1 MALLRRQSHAP
12 PAKPVS
18 DSVAKAVASSASV
31 SKTSDEWHR
40 ISTTAPVTPAVPEAV
55 NHPKHYNEHPKGIE
69 CIDVVEDMPFNTG
82 NAIKYLWRCDH
93 KGKDV
98 EDLKKALWYVQRE
111 IDRRNGAQK

>member
-1 MALLRRQSHAP
+1 MALLHRRSPAP

-40 ISTTAPVTPAVPEAV
+40 TSTTVPVVPPEAV
-55 NHPKHYNEHPKGIE
+55 DHPKHYNSHPKSIE
-69 CIDVVEDMPFNTG
+69 CIDVVEEMPFNIG

-93 KGKDV
+93 KGKTT